1 MVREV
6 LSNSDFKVENSSLD
20 EGVLDLRAI
29 DLILFSF
36 IEGQEIRD
44 IGDDW
49 VREGFII
56 VLTPDLLVLLQPW
69 MGNSGVRV
77 LIGTNSI
84 KVIKAFYFLLLV
96 VNITFWLVKNA
107 LKLATTFI
115 RYFLIKFISQIVIY
129 QS

>member
-77 LIGTNSI
+77 LVGANSI
-84 KVIKAFYFLLLV
+84 KVI
-96 VNITFWLVKNA
+96 
-107 LKLATTFI
+107 
-115 RYFLIKFISQIVIY
+115 
-129 QS
+129 

>member
-1 MVREV
+1 M

-49 VREGFII
+49 VKEGFII

-77 LIGTNSI
+77 LVGANSI
-84 KVIKAFYFLLLV
+84 KVI
-96 VNITFWLVKNA
+96 
-107 LKLATTFI
+107 
-115 RYFLIKFISQIVIY
+115 
-129 QS
+129 

>member
-1 MVREV
+1 VVREV

-36 IEGQEIRD
+36 IKGQEIRD

-56 VLTPDLLVLLQPW
+56 VLTPDLLVLLQP
-69 MGNSGVRV
+69 
-77 LIGTNSI
+77 
-84 KVIKAFYFLLLV
+84 
-96 VNITFWLVKNA
+96 
-107 LKLATTFI
+107 
-115 RYFLIKFISQIVIY
+115 
-129 QS
+129 

>member
-1 MVREV
+1 M

-77 LIGTNSI
+77 LVGANSI
-84 KVIKAFYFLLLV
+84 KVIEAFYF
-96 VNITFWLVKNA
+96 
-107 LKLATTFI
+107 
-115 RYFLIKFISQIVIY
+115 S
-129 QS
+129 

>member
-1 MVREV
+1 VVREV

-56 VLTPDLLVLLQPW
+56 VLTPDLLVLLQP
-69 MGNSGVRV
+69 
-77 LIGTNSI
+77 
-84 KVIKAFYFLLLV
+84 
-96 VNITFWLVKNA
+96 
-107 LKLATTFI
+107 
-115 RYFLIKFISQIVIY
+115 
-129 QS
+129 

>member
-1 MVREV
+1 V

-77 LIGTNSI
+77 LVGANSI
-84 KVIKAFYFLLLV
+84 KVI
-96 VNITFWLVKNA
+96 
-107 LKLATTFI
+107 
-115 RYFLIKFISQIVIY
+115 
-129 QS
+129 

>member
-1 MVREV
+1 VVREV

-36 IEGQEIRD
+36 IKGQEIRD

-49 VREGFII
+49 VKEGFII

-77 LIGTNSI
+77 LVGANSI
-84 KVIKAFYFLLLV
+84 KVI
-96 VNITFWLVKNA
+96 
-107 LKLATTFI
+107 
-115 RYFLIKFISQIVIY
+115 
-129 QS
+129 

>member
-1 MVREV
+1 VVREV

-49 VREGFII
+49 VKEGFII
-56 VLTPDLLVLLQPW
+56 VLTPDLLVLLQP
-69 MGNSGVRV
+69 
-77 LIGTNSI
+77 
-84 KVIKAFYFLLLV
+84 
-96 VNITFWLVKNA
+96 
-107 LKLATTFI
+107 
-115 RYFLIKFISQIVIY
+115 
-129 QS
+129 

>member
-49 VREGFII
+49 VKEGFII

-77 LIGTNSI
+77 LVGANSI
-84 KVIKAFYFLLLV
+84 KVI
-96 VNITFWLVKNA
+96 
-107 LKLATTFI
+107 
-115 RYFLIKFISQIVIY
+115 
-129 QS
+129 

>member
-1 MVREV
+1 M

-77 LIGTNSI
+77 LVGANSI
-84 KVIKAFYFLLLV
+84 KVI
-96 VNITFWLVKNA
+96 
-107 LKLATTFI
+107 
-115 RYFLIKFISQIVIY
+115 
-129 QS
+129 

>member
-1 MVREV
+1 VVREV

-44 IGDDW
+44 IGDAW

-56 VLTPDLLVLLQPW
+56 VLTPDLLVLLQP
-69 MGNSGVRV
+69 
-77 LIGTNSI
+77 
-84 KVIKAFYFLLLV
+84 
-96 VNITFWLVKNA
+96 
-107 LKLATTFI
+107 
-115 RYFLIKFISQIVIY
+115 
-129 QS
+129 

>member
-56 VLTPDLLVLLQPW
+56 VLTPDLLVLLQP
-69 MGNSGVRV
+69 
-77 LIGTNSI
+77 
-84 KVIKAFYFLLLV
+84 
-96 VNITFWLVKNA
+96 
-107 LKLATTFI
+107 
-115 RYFLIKFISQIVIY
+115 
-129 QS
+129 